1 VAKTNVGYIAAIF
14 FLANS
19 LCSWA
24 WGQVIPRTGRRPL
37 FVITL
42 LTHIA
47 FYGVLLAIL
56 YGQLPPSLS
65 EATNGPAAFVFIAA
79 MAVVFALGDSVL
91 ESQIPA
97 IIQSPTFFPEERDR
111 DAANANVRLFQ
122 SLGYTAQFVVGIALP
137 GNVLVQTCIV
147 FPMMLLALGCLFALD
162 RWVQPLDTPA
172 TGSAKGAYS
181 AINTDEAVAAIGKG
195 GGGGGGGGGGEHN
208 TGLVVVASA

>member
-1 VAKTNVGYIAAIF
+1 VSKTNVGYIAAVF
-14 FLANS
+14 FAANS

-24 WGQVIPRTGRRPL
+24 WGQLIPRTGRRSL

-47 FYGVLLAIL
+47 FYGVLLAVL
-56 YGQLPPSLS
+56 CGQQPSTLS
-65 EATNGPAAFVFIAA
+65 EADNGPAASVFVAA

-111 DAANANVRLFQ
+111 NAANANVRLFQ
-122 SLGYTAQFVVGIALP
+122 SLGYTAQFGAGIALP

-147 FPMMLLALGCLFALD
+147 PPMMLAALACLFALD

-172 TGSAKGAYS
+172 TGSVKGAYA
-181 AINTDEAVAAIGKG
+181 AINH
-195 GGGGGGGGGGEHN
+195 GGEGEEGAGS
-208 TGLVVVASA
+208 GLKGDE